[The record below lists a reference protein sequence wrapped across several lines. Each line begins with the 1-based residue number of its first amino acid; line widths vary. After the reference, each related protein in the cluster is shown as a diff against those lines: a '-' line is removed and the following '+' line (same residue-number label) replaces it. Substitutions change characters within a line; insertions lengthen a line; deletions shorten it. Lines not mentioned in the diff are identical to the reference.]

1 MKKAKF
7 NLKKTYILITLFAV
21 LMLNLCWW
29 GTKKQGFYCDE
40 MYSYHFVC
48 QTGYPSVNGDKDGE
62 TYLNTW
68 HTPEHFMDYLT
79 ITPEEAFDFAGV
91 CKTIGEDVHPPVYY
105 LLLEIVCSIA
115 GFLLPGAFTKWC
127 GIGLNMLFFA
137 LTILALFFMGRK
149 IYRSDFW
156 AALTCILH
164 GISAGAVTT
173 VMFLRMYMIFTFTCV
188 LFSWVN
194 FEFFKQLWE
203 GEKKKRGL
211 LFLKLFAVTVLGIL
225 NHYYFF
231 LFAFFTCLLLWGC
244 ILLKKKFV
252 FAFQYAAVMGTGIG
266 FSYLLWPYMREDI
279 FSGYRGVEAFD
290 NLADGSGYAESIRMF
305 CRLMQ
310 GELMGIGAFAAAV
323 LLLTG
328 LILIAVSAFWK
339 TEITIDKEGIHWKLK
354 RREPKSTNTFSVRME
369 DLYLFQIA
377 LAAGLYLALV
387 AKIAPYRED
396 RYILNIYPMVMLT
409 LVWITKLIFQRNLNR
424 AHGKWIAAI
433 VLCCVVLTG
442 NVYPGVN
449 YLYKESGKKLETA
462 DQYAHLPAFYVTKD
476 NNRYRAAGD
485 SYFLAR
491 AKHVYPL
498 KEDGIFAVSD
508 ALDALEKENGE
519 SYSQFFVYVDM
530 TFENEEEILGKMEQE
545 LGAESAQKLFETE
558 YTTAYL
564 VE

>member
-1 MKKAKF
+1 
-7 NLKKTYILITLFAV
+7 
-21 LMLNLCWW
+21 
-29 GTKKQGFYCDE
+29 
-40 MYSYHFVC
+40 
-48 QTGYPSVNGDKDGE
+48 
-62 TYLNTW
+62 
-68 HTPEHFMDYLT
+68 
-79 ITPEEAFDFAGV
+79 
-91 CKTIGEDVHPPVYY
+91 
-105 LLLEIVCSIA
+105 
-115 GFLLPGAFTKWC
+115 
-127 GIGLNMLFFA
+127 
-137 LTILALFFMGRK
+137 
-149 IYRSDFW
+149 
-156 AALTCILH
+156 
-164 GISAGAVTT
+164 
-173 VMFLRMYMIFTFTCV
+173 
-188 LFSWVN
+188 
-194 FEFFKQLWE
+194 
-203 GEKKKRGL
+203 
-211 LFLKLFAVTVLGIL
+211 
-225 NHYYFF
+225 
-231 LFAFFTCLLLWGC
+231 
-244 ILLKKKFV
+244 
-252 FAFQYAAVMGTGIG
+252 
-266 FSYLLWPYMREDI
+266 
-279 FSGYRGVEAFD
+279 
-290 NLADGSGYAESIRMF
+290 
-305 CRLMQ
+305 
-310 GELMGIGAFAAAV
+310 MGIGAFAAAV

-354 RREPKSTNTFSVRME
+354 RREHKSTNTFSVRME

-449 YLYKESGKKLETA
+449 YLYKESGEKLEIA
-462 DQYAHLPAFYVTKD
+462 DQYAHLPAFYVTKG

-530 TFENEEEILGKMEQE
+530 AFENEEEILGKMEQE